1 MPGGKR
7 IDGFKAAVEMLQ
19 KLDLAAQQQ
28 LLADIARQDPEM
40 AIRLK
45 GSLTT
50 FDDLLYLTASMMGR
64 LLQDTTIDDW
74 GLALRGANPGLAN
87 HILSLVSKNNKSDM
101 EHYLKGPPRSLN
113 DVMEAQKRLM
123 EVVMKLKDKG
133 ELVLSKEK
141 SDKYV

>member
-1 MPGGKR
+1 MPAGKR

-28 LLADIARQDPEM
+28 LLADIARRDPEM
-40 AIRLK
+40 AVRLK

-50 FDDLLYLTASMMGR
+50 FDDLQYLTAGMMRR
-64 LLQDTTIDDW
+64 LLQDTSIDDW
-74 GLALRGANPGLAN
+74 GLALRGATPTLSQ
-87 HILSLVSKNNKSDM
+87 HVLSLVSSNNRSDM

-113 DVMEAQKRLM
+113 DVMDAQKRLM
-123 EVVMKLKDKG
+123 EVVMKLKEKG

-141 SDKYV
+141 SDNYV